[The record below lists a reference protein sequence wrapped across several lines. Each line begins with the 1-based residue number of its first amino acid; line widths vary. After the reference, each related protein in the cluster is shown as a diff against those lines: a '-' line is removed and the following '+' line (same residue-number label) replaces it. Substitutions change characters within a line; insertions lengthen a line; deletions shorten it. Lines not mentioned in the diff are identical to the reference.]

1 MADQPYLKAETL
13 ERFVEAFQK
22 SGKSCACV
30 RYGNRTGNPCIFT
43 AEYQKELLE
52 LAGDIGGKRVINK
65 HLDETFFYDVEEE
78 QELEDIDE
86 NNLQFATIKVKNNSG
101 FYLKDCQTYY
111 TIDASMKK
119 I

>member
-1 MADQPYLKAETL
+1 MVFPCCKSAVPEAETL

-65 HLDETFFYDVEEE
+65 HLDETFFYDVGDRK
-78 QELEDIDE
+78 ELEDIDV
-86 NNLQFATIKVKNNSG
+86 NNRVYGNGVGNI
-101 FYLKDCQTYY
+101 YLK
-111 TIDASMKK
+111 
-119 I
+119 